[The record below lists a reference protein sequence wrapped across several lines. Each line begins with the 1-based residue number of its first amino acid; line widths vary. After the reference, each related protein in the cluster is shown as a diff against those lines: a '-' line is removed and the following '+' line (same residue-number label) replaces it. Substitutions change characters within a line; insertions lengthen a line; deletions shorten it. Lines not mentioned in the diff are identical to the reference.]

1 MIIRRQFN
9 QMLPLRLRMVY
20 RAKFHDS
27 VINQVAAA
35 FINNRF
41 VNGPQNLI
49 RLAIK
54 ERHEEKE

>member
-1 MIIRRQFN
+1 MI
-9 QMLPLRLRMVY
+9 Y

-27 VINQVAAA
+27 VINQVAAD

-49 RLAIK
+49 RSAIK